1 MTILSE
7 IEYLGELR
15 TRSTHLRSGEQIVT
29 DAPPDNNGKGAY
41 FSPTDMLANSLG
53 TCMITLMG
61 IAANTHQIGLGKI
74 HASIVKEMASN
85 PRRVSRISVE
95 LKIENKGFS
104 EKERQILET
113 AAITCPVAKSIH
125 PDIVQDIHFEYV

>member
-1 MTILSE
+1 MLSE

-29 DAPPDNNGKGAY
+29 DAPPDNQGKGAY

-61 IAANTHQIGLGKI
+61 IAANNHGIELG
-74 HASIVKEMASN
+74 SIQAGIIKEMASN
-85 PRRVSRISVE
+85 PRRVSRIAVSLTVE
-95 LKIENKGFS
+95 DKNFT
-104 EKERQILET
+104 EKEKQILEV
-113 AAITCPVAKSIH
+113 AALTCPVAKSIH
-125 PDIVQDIHFEYV
+125 PDIDQDVSFKYV